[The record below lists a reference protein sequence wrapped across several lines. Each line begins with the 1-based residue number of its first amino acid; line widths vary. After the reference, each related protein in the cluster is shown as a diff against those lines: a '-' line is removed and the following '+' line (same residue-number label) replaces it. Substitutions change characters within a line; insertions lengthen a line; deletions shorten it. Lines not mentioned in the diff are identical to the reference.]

1 MMMQYLALEI
11 IYVNDASDD
20 ASEVITDILLTKSD
34 RGICCEDLC
43 PVDIFY
49 HLIAIRGIF
58 ILKHPV
64 NINI

>member
-1 MMMQYLALEI
+1 MFEPYSNQGTQMWGHGGSPHAPTLGVLADFLTQ
-11 IYVNDASDD
+11 
-20 ASEVITDILLTKSD
+20 EVGL
-34 RGICCEDLC
+34 CPLC